1 MTINNLS
8 QELGITNK
16 ELISFLKEN
25 NFEAKSHLQAAT
37 DSMIACARDNFKNK
51 PALKKEERI
60 VKRQPKEKVETI
72 PASSIKRFNPDD
84 LIPCKSLVPWKVVLL
99 SADRQ
104 LAYRWGGYGTTELV
118 PYRDLQVW
126 RSQPAIKEGLIMI
139 EDPDLCYQWRNDLGG
154 MYDKFLNVEYPE
166 EFFDLDDAA
175 FEKLLTEANDT
186 LKEVLKYTAWDMIR
200 NTNYPSVSKVAIMD
214 KVLNTCIKD
223 FL

>member
-37 DSMIACARDNFKNK
+37 DSMVACARDHFKDRPK
-51 PALKKEERI
+51 PE
-60 VKRQPKEKVETI
+60 VKVEKPIKKISEKPETI
-72 PASSIKRFNPDD
+72 SASGVKTFNPDD
-84 LIPCKSLVPWKVVLL
+84 LIPCKSIVPWKVILL
-99 SADRQ
+99 SADKTT
-104 LAYRWGGYGTTELV
+104 AYRWGGFGDVEYV
-118 PYRDLQVW
+118 PYRDLQTW
-126 RSQPAIKEGLIMI
+126 RRYPAVKDGLIMI
-139 EDPDLCYQWRNDLGG
+139 EDPDICYQWRKDLGA